1 MGARM
6 KKLLWVLFFF
16 VMNIAIYGGIE
27 IVFERDLWNLGRQ
40 ADMWELIVTIICVGI
55 LVFCMYKVHTK
66 LFKPTVKRKFQLMD
80 LIFVFVTYIALR
92 FSSYLIHNLWSS
104 MAYGTGRTKLVDFF
118 FRANLPLT
126 TDKYIFAIEALGL
139 VCFAPLLE
147 EFLFRGF
154 LNNLLRGKVN
164 TFVRMSIVSILF
176 TAVHFPTY
184 IHNWIQFLAYLIGYI
199 VLLLV
204 YERRRSLFD
213 AILLHSLYNGLL
225 VILFIE
231 IPRRFF

>member
-1 MGARM
+1 MGARI
-6 KKLLWVLFFF
+6 KKPLWFLFFF
-16 VMNIAIYGGIE
+16 VAWIAIYGGIE

-40 ADMWELIVTIICVGI
+40 ADMWKLIVSIICVGI

-80 LIFVFVTYIALR
+80 LIFVFVTYITLR
-92 FSSYLIHNLWSS
+92 FSIYLISLWSS
-104 MAYGTGRTKLVDFF
+104 MAYGTGRLKLVDFF
-118 FRANLPLT
+118 FRADLTLT
-126 TDKYIFAIEALGL
+126 TDKFIFALDALGL
-139 VCFAPLLE
+139 VFIAPIVE

-164 TFVRMSIVSILF
+164 TFIRMSIVSILF
-176 TAVHFPTY
+176 AVIHFPTY
-184 IHNWIQFLAYLIGYI
+184 IHNWIQFIAYFILSI
-199 VLLLV
+199 VLFLV

-225 VILFIE
+225 VILFLE

>member
-6 KKLLWVLFFF
+6 KKPLWVLFFF
-16 VMNIAIYGGIE
+16 VANIVILGGIKF
-27 IVFERDLWNLGRQ
+27 VFRKNSLNLDRQ
-40 ADMWELIVTIICVGI
+40 ANLWKFIVTIVCVGI

-66 LFKPTVKRKFQLMD
+66 LFKPTVKRKIQLMD
-80 LIFVFVTYIALR
+80 LIFVFVTYITLR
-92 FSSYLIHNLWSS
+92 FSIYLISLWSS
-104 MAYGTGRTKLVDFF
+104 MAYGTGRSKLVDFF
-118 FRANLPLT
+118 FRADLTLT
-126 TDKYIFAIEALGL
+126 TDKFIFALDALGL
-139 VCFAPLLE
+139 VFIAPLIE

-176 TAVHFPTY
+176 AAIHFPTY
-184 IHNWIQFLAYLIGYI
+184 IHNWIEFLAYLILSI
-199 VLLLV
+199 VLFLV

>member
-1 MGARM
+1 MGARL
-6 KKLLWVLFFF
+6 KKPLWVLFFF
-16 VMNIAIYGGIE
+16 VAYIVIRGGIE
-27 IVFERDLWNLGRQ
+27 FVFELNSMKLGRQ

-66 LFKPTVKRKFQLMD
+66 LFKPTVKRKIQLMD
-80 LIFVFVTYIALR
+80 LIFVFVTYITLR
-92 FSSYLIHNLWSS
+92 FSIYLISLWSS
-104 MAYGTGRTKLVDFF
+104 MAYGTGRSKLVDFF
-118 FRANLPLT
+118 FRADLTLT
-126 TDKYIFAIEALGL
+126 TDKFIFALDALGL
-139 VCFAPLLE
+139 VFIAPLIE

-176 TAVHFPTY
+176 AAIHFPTY
-184 IHNWIQFLAYLIGYI
+184 IHNWIQFLAYLILSI
-199 VLLLV
+199 VLFLV

-231 IPRRFF
+231 IPRHFF

>member
-1 MGARM
+1 MGARL
-6 KKLLWVLFFF
+6 KKPLWFLFFF
-16 VMNIAIYGGIE
+16 VAYIVIRGGIE

-80 LIFVFVTYIALR
+80 LIFVFVTYITLR
-92 FSSYLIHNLWSS
+92 FSIYLISLWSS
-104 MAYGTGRTKLVDFF
+104 MAYGTGRSKLVDFF
-118 FRANLPLT
+118 FRADLTLT
-126 TDKYIFAIEALGL
+126 TDKFIFALDALGL
-139 VCFAPLLE
+139 VFIAPFVE

-164 TFVRMSIVSILF
+164 TFIRMSIVSILF
-176 TAVHFPTY
+176 AAIHFPTY
-184 IHNWIQFLAYLIGYI
+184 IHNWIQFLAYLILSI
-199 VLLLV
+199 VLFLV

>member
-1 MGARM
+1 M
-6 KKLLWVLFFF
+6 
-16 VMNIAIYGGIE
+16 
-27 IVFERDLWNLGRQ
+27 
-40 ADMWELIVTIICVGI
+40 TIICVGI

-66 LFKPTVKRKFQLMD
+66 LFKPTVKRKIQLMD
-80 LIFVFVTYIALR
+80 LIFVFVTYITLR
-92 FSSYLIHNLWSS
+92 FSSYLISLWSS
-104 MAYGTGRTKLVDFF
+104 MAYGTGRSKLVDFF
-118 FRANLPLT
+118 FRADLTLT
-126 TDKYIFAIEALGL
+126 TDKFIFALDALGL
-139 VCFAPLLE
+139 VFIAPFVE

-164 TFVRMSIVSILF
+164 TFIRMSIVSIPFAAL
-176 TAVHFPTY
+176 HFPTY
-184 IHNWIQFLAYLIGYI
+184 IHNWIQFIAYLILSI
-199 VLLLV
+199 VLFLV

>member
-1 MGARM
+1 MVARL
-6 KKLLWVLFFF
+6 KKPLWFLFFF
-16 VMNIAIYGGIE
+16 VAYIVIRGGIE

-66 LFKPTVKRKFQLMD
+66 LFKPTVKRKIQLMD
-80 LIFVFVTYIALR
+80 LIFVFVTYITLR
-92 FSSYLIHNLWSS
+92 FSIYLISLWSS
-104 MAYGTGRTKLVDFF
+104 MAYGTGRSKLVDFF

-126 TDKYIFAIEALGL
+126 TDKYIFALEALSI
-139 VCFAPLLE
+139 VVIAPFVE

-164 TFVRMSIVSILF
+164 TFIRMSIVSILF
-176 TAVHFPTY
+176 AAIHFPYY
-184 IHNWIQFLAYLIGYI
+184 IHNWIQFIDYLIGSI
-199 VLLLV
+199 VLFLV

-213 AILLHSLYNGLL
+213 AILLHSLSNGLL

>member
-6 KKLLWVLFFF
+6 KKPLWFLFFF
-16 VMNIAIYGGIE
+16 VAYIVIRGGIE
-27 IVFERDLWNLGRQ
+27 FVFKMNLWNLGRQ

-66 LFKPTVKRKFQLMD
+66 LFKPTVKRKIQLMD

-92 FSSYLIHNLWSS
+92 FSSYLIYILWSS
-104 MAYGTGRTKLVDFF
+104 MAYGTDRSKLFDYF
-118 FRANLPLT
+118 FRAYLPLT
-126 TDKYIFAIEALGL
+126 TDKYIFALKALEL
-139 VCFAPLLE
+139 VCFAPLIE
-147 EFLFRGF
+147 ELLFRGF

-176 TAVHFPTY
+176 AAIHMPYY
-184 IHNWIQFLAYLIGYI
+184 IQNWIQFIAYFIGSI
-199 VLLLV
+199 ILLLV

-225 VILFIE
+225 VILFLE
-231 IPRRFF
+231 IPKRFF

>member
-1 MGARM
+1 MVARL
-6 KKLLWVLFFF
+6 KKPLWVLFFF
-16 VMNIAIYGGIE
+16 VMNIAIYVGIDF
-27 IVFERDLWNLGRQ
+27 VFDMNLWNLGRQ
-40 ADMWELIVTIICVGI
+40 ADMWKLIVTIICVGI

-66 LFKPTVKRKFQLMD
+66 LFKPTVKRKIQLMD
-80 LIFVFVTYIALR
+80 LIFVFVTYITLR
-92 FSSYLIHNLWSS
+92 FSIYLISLWSS
-104 MAYGTGRTKLVDFF
+104 MAYGTGRSKLVDFF
-118 FRANLPLT
+118 FRADLTLT
-126 TDKYIFAIEALGL
+126 TDKFIFAIDALGL
-139 VCFAPLLE
+139 VFIAPLIE

-176 TAVHFPTY
+176 AAIHFPTY
-184 IHNWIQFLAYLIGYI
+184 IHNWIQFLAYLILSI
-199 VLLLV
+199 VLFLV

>member
-6 KKLLWVLFFF
+6 KKPLWVLFFF

-40 ADMWELIVTIICVGI
+40 ADMWELIVKVICVGI
-55 LVFCMYKVHTK
+55 LLFCMYKVHTK
-66 LFKPTVKRKFQLMD
+66 LFKPTVKRKIQLMD
-80 LIFVFVTYIALR
+80 LIFVFVTYITLR
-92 FSSYLIHNLWSS
+92 FSSYLIYNLWSS
-104 MAYGTGRTKLVDFF
+104 WAYGTGRSKLVDFF

-126 TDKYIFAIEALGL
+126 TDKYIFALEALSI
-139 VCFAPLLE
+139 VVIAPFVE

-164 TFVRMSIVSILF
+164 TFIRMSIVSILF
-176 TAVHFPTY
+176 VALHFPY
-184 IHNWIQFLAYLIGYI
+184 IHNWIQFLDYLIGSI
-199 VLLLV
+199 VLFLV

-213 AILLHSLYNGLL
+213 AILLHSLFNGLL

>member
-1 MGARM
+1 MGARL
-6 KKLLWVLFFF
+6 KKPLWVLFFF
-16 VMNIAIYGGIE
+16 VMKIVINEGIE
-27 IVFERDLWNLGRQ
+27 FVFKMNLWNLGRQ

-66 LFKPTVKRKFQLMD
+66 LFKPTVKRKIQLMD
-80 LIFVFVTYIALR
+80 LIFVFVTYIAVS

-104 MAYGTGRTKLVDFF
+104 IAYGTGRTKLVDYF

-126 TDKYIFAIEALGL
+126 TDKYIFALEALGL

-164 TFVRMSIVSILF
+164 AFIRMSIVSILF
-176 TAVHFPTY
+176 AALHFPYY
-184 IHNWIQFLAYLIGYI
+184 IHNWIQFIAYLILSI
-199 VLLLV
+199 VLFLV

>member
-1 MGARM
+1 MGARL
-6 KKLLWVLFFF
+6 KKPLWFLFFF
-16 VMNIAIYGGIE
+16 VAYIVIRGGIE
-27 IVFERDLWNLGRQ
+27 FVFKMNLWNLGRQ
-40 ADMWELIVTIICVGI
+40 ADMWELIVTIICVAI
-55 LVFCMYKVHTK
+55 LLIFMYRVHTK

-80 LIFVFVTYIALR
+80 LIFVFVTYITLR
-92 FSSYLIHNLWSS
+92 FSIYLISLWSS
-104 MAYGTGRTKLVDFF
+104 WAYGTGRLKLVDFF
-118 FRANLPLT
+118 FRADLTLT
-126 TDKYIFAIEALGL
+126 TDKFIFALDALGL
-139 VCFAPLLE
+139 VFIAPFVE

-176 TAVHFPTY
+176 AALHFPTY
-184 IHNWIQFLAYLIGYI
+184 IHNWIQFIAYLILAI
-199 VLLLV
+199 VLFLV

>member
-6 KKLLWVLFFF
+6 KKPLWVLFFF
-16 VMNIAIYGGIE
+16 VAYIVILGGIKF
-27 IVFERDLWNLGRQ
+27 VFRKNLLNLDRQ
-40 ADMWELIVTIICVGI
+40 ANMWKFIVTIVCVGI
-55 LVFCMYKVHTK
+55 LFIFMYHVHTK
-66 LFKPTVKRKFQLMD
+66 LFKPKVKRKIQLKD
-80 LIFVFVTYIALR
+80 LIFVFLTYIALR
-92 FSSYLIHNLWSS
+92 FSDYLIYSLWSS
-104 MAYGTGRTKLVDFF
+104 MAYGTDRTKLVDFF
-118 FRANLPLT
+118 FKATRTITA
-126 TDKYIFAIEALGL
+126 DKFVFALEALEL
-139 VCFAPLLE
+139 VCIAPLIE

-176 TAVHFPTY
+176 TVIHMPY
-184 IHNWIQFLAYLIGYI
+184 IHNWIQFIAYLIGSI
-199 VLLLV
+199 VLFLI

-213 AILLHSLYNGLL
+213 AILLHSLSNGLL

>member
-1 MGARM
+1 MGARL
-6 KKLLWVLFFF
+6 KKPLWVLFFF
-16 VMNIAIYGGIE
+16 VAYIVIYGGIGF
-27 IVFERDLWNLGRQ
+27 VFELNSMKLGRQ

-80 LIFVFVTYIALR
+80 LIFVFVTYITLR
-92 FSSYLIHNLWSS
+92 FSIYLISLWSS
-104 MAYGTGRTKLVDFF
+104 MAYGTGRSKLVDFF
-118 FRANLPLT
+118 FRADLTLT
-126 TDKYIFAIEALGL
+126 TDKFIFALDALGL
-139 VCFAPLLE
+139 VFIAPIVE

-164 TFVRMSIVSILF
+164 TFIRMSIVSILF
-176 TAVHFPTY
+176 AALHFPTY
-184 IHNWIQFLAYLIGYI
+184 IHNWIQFIAYLILAI
-199 VLLLV
+199 VLFLV

>member
-6 KKLLWVLFFF
+6 KKPLWVLFFF
-16 VMNIAIYGGIE
+16 VAYIVILGGIKF
-27 IVFERDLWNLGRQ
+27 VFRKNLLNLDRQ
-40 ADMWELIVTIICVGI
+40 ANMWKFIVTIVCVGI
-55 LVFCMYKVHTK
+55 LFIFMYHVHTK
-66 LFKPTVKRKFQLMD
+66 LFKPKVKRKIQLKD
-80 LIFVFVTYIALR
+80 LIFVFLTYIAVR
-92 FSSYLIHNLWSS
+92 FSDYLIYSLWSS
-104 MAYGTGRTKLVDFF
+104 MAYGTDRTKLVDFF
-118 FRANLPLT
+118 FKATRTITA
-126 TDKYIFAIEALGL
+126 DKFVFALEALEL
-139 VCFAPLLE
+139 VCIAPLIE

-176 TAVHFPTY
+176 TVIHMPY
-184 IHNWIQFLAYLIGYI
+184 IHNWIQFIAYLIGSI
-199 VLLLV
+199 VLFLI

-213 AILLHSLYNGLL
+213 AILLHSLLNGLL